1 MRRYRGSIIGGLC
14 EIIAAFFFLA
24 SITYF
29 ISGRGLVPMF
39 AILFVVFYLLS
50 RIL

>member
-1 MRRYRGSIIGGLC
+1 MIGGLC
-14 EIIAAFFFLA
+14 EILAAFFFLA

-29 ISGRGLVPMF
+29 VSGRGLVPICI
-39 AILFVVFYLLS
+39 ILFVVFYLLS